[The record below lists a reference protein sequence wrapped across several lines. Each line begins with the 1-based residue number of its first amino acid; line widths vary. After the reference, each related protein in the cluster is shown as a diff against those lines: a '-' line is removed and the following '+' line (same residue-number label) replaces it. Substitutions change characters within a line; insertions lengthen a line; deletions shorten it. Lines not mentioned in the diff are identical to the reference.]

1 LVSTTT
7 PAVPAGDAATITA
20 MADDFERRDEFGV
33 SWFLIDDLSRLS
45 RNTIARA
52 YDFASPHE

>member
-1 LVSTTT
+1 MIGFNNDAGRAGYTLAKTLV
-7 PAVPAGDAATITA
+7 
-20 MADDFERRDEFGV
+20 ERRDEFGV